1 MIVTIIIV
9 AVLIMSAVVHEY
21 AHGVA
26 ALAQGDRTAQDAG
39 RLTLNPIK
47 HLDLFGSIIVPA
59 VLIITK
65 VPIFFAWAKP
75 VPINPYNFKD
85 VKYGEFKVAAA
96 GPLSNFIL
104 AIFFA
109 IVGKLLP
116 IVMSIKY
123 ALINGFFGADT
134 SIGLSLLNGS
144 MLNGVYVL
152 SLFFVMVNLALGL
165 FNLLPWPPL
174 DGSRLIFP
182 WLPVRAQNWFMRMEH
197 SPYSFVVLILL
208 LSVGILEPLF
218 TLIPMIFGWLVL

>member
-59 VLIITK
+59 MLIITK
-65 VPIFFAWAKP
+65 FPIFFAWAKP

-104 AIFFA
+104 AVFFA
-109 IVGKLLP
+109 LVFAIRWVCRLP
-116 IVMSIKY
+116 GGGRS
-123 ALINGFFGADT
+123 
-134 SIGLSLLNGS
+134 
-144 MLNGVYVL
+144 
-152 SLFFVMVNLALGL
+152 
-165 FNLLPWPPL
+165 
-174 DGSRLIFP
+174 
-182 WLPVRAQNWFMRMEH
+182 
-197 SPYSFVVLILL
+197 
-208 LSVGILEPLF
+208 
-218 TLIPMIFGWLVL
+218 